1 MGSTNNR
8 RDVEQAGRREKG
20 ARRGELESVRFLM
33 SEPVGRALAWRLI
46 QRTAADSPLPF
57 STNAMSLSRDAG
69 VQSVGFWLLGE
80 IREACPEQEVVMRR
94 EAALRAERQTMAE
107 DIEDDR

>member
-1 MGSTNNR
+1 MGSTDNK
-8 RDVEQAGRREKG
+8 RDVEQAERRARG
-20 ARRGELESVRFLM
+20 ARRGELDQLRYVMGEAL
-33 SEPVGRALAWRLI
+33 GRAMIWRVLE
-46 QRTAADSPLPF
+46 RTGAEVPLPF

-80 IREACPEQEVVMRR
+80 VRAACPEQEVVMRR
-94 EAALRAERQTMAE
+94 EAALRAERQAMAE

>member
-1 MGSTNNR
+1 MGSTNDR
-8 RDVEQAGRREKG
+8 RAVEQASRREKG
-20 ARRGELESVRFLM
+20 ARRGEIESVRFVM
-33 SEPVGRALAWRLI
+33 SEPVGRALVWRI
-46 QRTAADSPLPF
+46 VERTNADRPLPF

-80 IREACPEQEVVMRR
+80 VREACPEQEVVMRR

-107 DIEDDR
+107 EIEDDR